1 MRAQP
6 FLQFLQNNYNPAQA
20 ANLANNVNVRGGW
33 EVWLQIEI
41 ALTFVNQGGNRICDR
56 EAPYPSGLG
65 GVNPWIG
72 NNPVPPPPYIPVP
85 NPGIRCDFHL
95 HHPAGVGL
103 QDDTYVELKCI
114 NPNVANPLIDAWN
127 RFGNDINKIQN
138 VAVIN
143 PNLNGIAVLA
153 TYGQFNAP
161 LPPFA
166 GGVYAYVWDPANN
179 AVTTMNNVTQ
189 GGANRF
195 FMVAA
200 SV

>member
-6 FLQFLQNNYNPAQA
+6 FLQFLRDNYDPTQA
-20 ANLANNVNVRGGW
+20 ANLAQNVNIRGGW

-41 ALTFVNQGGNRICDR
+41 ALTFVNLGGNRICDR
-56 EAPYPSGLG
+56 EAPYPSGQ
-65 GVNPWIG
+65 VANPWIG
-72 NNPVPPPPYIPVP
+72 NNPAAPPAYIPVA

-95 HHPAGVGL
+95 HHPAGIGL

-114 NPNVANPLIDAWN
+114 NPNAVNPLNDAWQ
-127 RFGNDINKIQN
+127 RYNDDIDKIRN
-138 VAVIN
+138 IEAIN
-143 PNLNGIAVLA
+143 PILPGIAVLA
-153 TYGQFNAP
+153 TYGQFNGP
-161 LPPFA
+161 LPQFPH
-166 GGVYAYVWDPANN
+166 GVNAYVWDPTNN
-179 AVTTMNNVTQ
+179 VVTTMNNVTQ